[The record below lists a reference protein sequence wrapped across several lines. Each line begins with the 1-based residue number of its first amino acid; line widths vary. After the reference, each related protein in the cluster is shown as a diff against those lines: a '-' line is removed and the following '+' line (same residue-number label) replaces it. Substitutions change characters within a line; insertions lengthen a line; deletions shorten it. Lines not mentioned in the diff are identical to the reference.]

1 MLVGGLC
8 CVVEC
13 VATPSVSFLPL
24 NLQPLRVRT
33 SVVPERT
40 SFRSVDEQHAQRAES
55 TRGVRQGPEAQSW
68 ADAAREDEQRR

>member
-8 CVVEC
+8 VFKIYDFF
-13 VATPSVSFLPL
+13 APSVSFLPL

-40 SFRSVDEQHAQRAES
+40 SFRSVDGQHAQRAES
-55 TRGVRQGPEAQSW
+55 TRGVRQGSEAQS
-68 ADAAREDEQRR
+68 